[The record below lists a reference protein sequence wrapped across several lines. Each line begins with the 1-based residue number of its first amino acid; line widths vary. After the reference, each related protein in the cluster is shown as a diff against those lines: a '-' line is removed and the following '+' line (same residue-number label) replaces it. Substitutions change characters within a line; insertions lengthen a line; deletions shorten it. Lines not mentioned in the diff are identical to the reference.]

1 MARHSVVRSERG
13 VSLMEV
19 MLALAILSAVLIA
32 LGALMY
38 QVAQHTADS
47 AAVGYRSAAITSAAS
62 WAERLP
68 WDSIDYAVGC
78 QNDST
83 GQLIYVRCMSV
94 QSVGSGHKSI
104 TLVVSPTGRLVV
116 APDTVTVER
125 RRALSLSPFKVN

>member
-1 MARHSVVRSERG
+1 MARHPLVRSERG

-19 MLALAILSAVLIA
+19 MFALAILSAVLIA
-32 LGALMY
+32 LGSLMY
-38 QVAQHTADS
+38 QVAQQTVDS
-47 AAVGYRSAAITSAAS
+47 AAVGYRSAAVTSAAS

-68 WDSIDYAVGC
+68 WDSIDSAVGC

-83 GQLIYVRCMSV
+83 GQLVYVRCMSV
-94 QSVGSGHKSI
+94 QSLASGHKSI